1 MNVQKNKRLII
12 IMSASLV
19 LVSAFGISEFAL
31 AKEAVGWHWYNEIYP
46 DNKKD
51 EKGKKENNKADN
63 KNKINKKEDSA
74 MNQIILLRETVQ
86 EAKAKAI
93 LYPTEENMKTY
104 LILQNF
110 VMNQANLFA
119 HMWKKTQLVYPE
131 LDYSVLHPV
140 QNSAQHVMYAEI
152 HKKEDEAIKTFSK
165 RYGLLFFYRGNDMLD
180 QELAPTIESFSR
192 DNNISLIPV
201 SIDGKK
207 LEVFA
212 NFAMSQIDN
221 GQAGKLGVRYFPALI
236 LVDPKNQKVRPLNY
250 GFISDSDLRR
260 RFLQVAS
267 DFQEGV

>member
-1 MNVQKNKRLII
+1 MITSI
-12 IMSASLV
+12 A
-19 LVSAFGISEFAL
+19 LVSAFGIPEPIL
-31 AKEAVGWHWYNEIYP
+31 AKEAVGWHWYNETYP
-46 DNKKD
+46 ENKKNVKNED
-51 EKGKKENNKADN
+51 KSNKGNHKSGENNGEN
-63 KNKINKKEDSA
+63 SA
-74 MNQIILLRETVQ
+74 MNQISLLRQAVQ

-93 LYPTEENMKTY
+93 LYPTEENMRGY
-104 LILQNF
+104 LILQNL

-119 HMWKKTQLVYPE
+119 HMWKKAQLDYPE

-152 HKKEDEAIKTFSK
+152 HKKEDEVIKTFSK
-165 RYGLLFFYRGNDMLD
+165 RYGLLFFYRGNGMLD
-180 QELAPTIESFSR
+180 LELAPTIESFSK